1 MAMDF
6 LGNIGMGYTSFSQ
19 TAYIQSNYTGRYA
32 SDDLGV
38 MSIEEQAISTSN
50 SHNQYSRYADY
61 SHLTVDP
68 SDDKTFWFNT
78 EIFKL
83 NYRRDVVG
91 AFKIAS
97 DFNYD
102 IGVVSID
109 SPMVGI
115 IYLTPKPSS
124 PPFAKKGQKIKKGD
138 TICLIEAM
146 KTFNEIK
153 SDRDCTIKT
162 VMVKNGEAV
171 EFGQPLFEIS

>member
-1 MAMDF
+1 MLDKKI
-6 LGNIGMGYTSFSQ
+6 NQ
-19 TAYIQSNYTGRYA
+19 TIDTLIKKLKDN
-32 SDDLGV
+32 DLG
-38 MSIEEQAISTSN
+38 SIKLSNKTNTIEISNKSITLSSN
-50 SHNQYSRYADY
+50 QDTQDI
-61 SHLTVDP
+61 LP
-68 SDDKTFWFNT
+68 SNNHSFKNEKTESFN
-78 EIFKL
+78 
-83 NYRRDVVG
+83 
-91 AFKIAS
+91 
-97 DFNYD
+97 
-102 IGVVSID
+102 SID

-124 PPFAKKGQKIKKGD
+124 PPFAKKGQKIIKGD

>member
-1 MAMDF
+1 MLDKKINETID
-6 LGNIGMGYTSFSQ
+6 LLIKKIKENNLTSIKLSNKSNTIEISNNLTSQFSNQ
-19 TAYIQSNYTGRYA
+19 NTQDIPT
-32 SDDLGV
+32 
-38 MSIEEQAISTSN
+38 TSN
-50 SHNQYSRYADY
+50 QN
-61 SHLTVDP
+61 TN
-68 SDDKTFWFNT
+68 DDNNKSL
-78 EIFKL
+78 I
-83 NYRRDVVG
+83 
-91 AFKIAS
+91 
-97 DFNYD
+97 
-102 IGVVSID
+102 SID

-153 SDRDCTIKT
+153 SDRDCTIKS